1 MSDKL
6 CINPNVKKTLLE
18 MLYDRNYS
26 ISEYGSDCLT
36 ASKDDTILK
45 VFFLLNTK
53 IGIKNI
59 NIIYSEMESNNI
71 HKAIIIYSDNI
82 SAFAKQLLDDD
93 TYDIELFHE
102 DELTFN
108 ITHHNYVP
116 KHEIISSDVKDEILK
131 IYNINEKQLPYILS
145 TDPVCKYFNGK
156 PGDVFRITRNFSPN
170 QFSIYYRLCV

>member
-1 MSDKL
+1 
-6 CINPNVKKTLLE
+6 
-18 MLYDRNYS
+18 MLHDRKYS
-26 ISEYGSDCLT
+26 ILESDSDCIT
-36 ASKDDTILK
+36 ASKDDIVLK

-59 NIIYSEMESNNI
+59 NFIYSEMDSDNI

-102 DELTFN
+102 DELAFN

-116 KHEIISSDVKDEILK
+116 KHEIISSEVKAQILK
-131 IYNINEKQLPYILS
+131 IYNIHERQLPYILS
-145 TDPVCKYFNGK
+145 SDPVCKYFNGK

-170 QFSIYYRLCV
+170 QYSIYYRLCV